1 VVTNKEIQHLD
12 KSRVKLSITV
22 GKEDAEKEYRTILAD
37 YAKKA
42 QIDGFRKGKVP
53 PAVLERKF
61 GEGIKAEAGQKVI
74 EDSLKTVFEEIEEK
88 PLPYSVPELDE
99 DFELSFDKD
108 FSFSVTYDVFPKIEL
123 GAYTGLDVEEP
134 VVKISAE
141 DEKRELQA
149 LVEQNSFIVEKDGAA
164 AKEDIATV
172 GYWEIDEKGEEV
184 PNTRR
189 QDFVFTVGSGGNPY
203 GFDDDIVGMKKG
215 DNKIVKKDY
224 PADYPTKELTGKS
237 KTVAVELSVLK
248 EKKKP
253 EVNDELAQ
261 DISEKYKTVDD
272 LKKDIRKRLDE
283 TMKARVRSMTI
294 ESLMDQ
300 VAEKSTVPLPESMVQ
315 AELQH
320 SWNHFVSQFRMK
332 EEQVEKL
339 LQIQGRTKEVLF
351 EEWRPNAEKSLKVRL
366 LIEKM
371 IEAEKI
377 EAGNE
382 EVDAFLKEQA
392 EESSMKFE
400 ELKEYYTKNNL
411 LEMARHDV
419 QEKKLFDLVLG
430 KNAVKKGKK
439 LNFVDMLQGNR

>member
-12 KSRVKLSITV
+12 KSQVKLSITV
-22 GKEDAEKEYRTILAD
+22 NKEDAEKEYRTILAD

-53 PAVLERKF
+53 PEVLERKF

-74 EDSLKTVFEEIEEK
+74 EESLKTVFEEIEEK
-88 PLPYSVPELDE
+88 PLPYSVPELNE

-123 GAYTGLDVEEP
+123 GPYTGLDVEEP

-141 DEKRELQA
+141 DEKRELDA
-149 LVEQNSFIVEKDGAA
+149 LVEQNSFVVEKEGAA

-172 GYWEIDEKGEEV
+172 SYWETDDTGDEV
-184 PNTRR
+184 PNTRK
-189 QDFVFTVGSGGNPY
+189 QDFVLTIGSGHNPY
-203 GFDDDIVGMKKG
+203 GFDDDLVGMKKG
-215 DNKIVKKDY
+215 EKKTVKKNY
-224 PADYPTKELTGKS
+224 PADYPTKELAGTS
-237 KTVAVELSVLK
+237 KTVMVELSILK
-248 EKKKP
+248 EKKRP

-261 DISEKYKTVDD
+261 DISEKYQTIGD

-283 TMKARVRSMTI
+283 TLKARVRSMTI

-300 VAEKSTVPLPESMVQ
+300 VVEKSTVPLPESMVR
-315 AELQH
+315 AELRH
-320 SWNHFVSQFRMK
+320 SWNQFVSQFRMK

-339 LQIQGRTKEVLF
+339 LNIQGRTKEALF

-377 EAGNE
+377 DADDG
-382 EVDAFLKEQA
+382 EVEVFLKEQA
-392 EESSMKFE
+392 EDSSMKFE

-439 LNFVDMLQGNR
+439 LNFVDVIQGNR